1 MTYDGNPGVKRY
13 NAVDR
18 LAAVEACLMMAGSD
32 AACGTNDRSYG
43 PHLAEVF
50 DEKTT
55 KGARLIDLCKAALW
69 AVVDTIDGMR
79 ETVERL
85 WCGPQTAEVLAER
98 QVLDREL
105 WAGAGEL
112 LRDGWAPGEKP
123 LDIREEVKAEIA
135 EEQRRREIV
144 ATMCR
149 CDSEPHNEEPD
160 ATSANAPTDG
170 ASTNPSEPP
179 EEDAGARPEPPAAS
193 PGEVFRSEMTERPGR
208 IGIDSDGEYMTD
220 GVRW

>member
-32 AACGTNDRSYG
+32 AAIVDGAPNGG
-43 PHLAEVF
+43 PYLSEVL
-50 DEKTT
+50 DETT
-55 KGARLIDLCKAALW
+55 PKGARLIDLCKAALW
-69 AVVDTIDGMR
+69 AVVDTIPGMR

-85 WCGPQTAEVLAER
+85 WSGPQTAEVLAER

-123 LDIREEVKAEIA
+123 IDITAEVLAEIAAEQRAIDEKYIAAGIVTREEV
-135 EEQRRREIV
+135 
-144 ATMCR
+144 
-149 CDSEPHNEEPD
+149 EPG

-170 ASTNPSEPP
+170 APTKPSEAP
-179 EEDAGARPEPPAAS
+179 EEDAGACPQPPVPS
-193 PGEVFRSEMTERPGR
+193 PGEVDVPARHQ
-208 IGIDSDGEYMTD
+208 DGWTQ
-220 GVRW
+220 